1 MNYISLVGMATLPT
15 SIYNFFLLVQWMKYY
30 YRCSVPSSGNI
41 HDSLAMH
48 TLVQLSVVQFST
60 VYMNSKM
67 NSTYFNAELKKKK
80 LVFPYSMYST

>member
-1 MNYISLVGMATLPT
+1 
-15 SIYNFFLLVQWMKYY
+15 MKYNC
-30 YRCSVPSSGNI
+30 YRCSVPSFGYV
-41 HDSLAMH
+41 HDSLAVH

-67 NSTYFNAELKKKK
+67 NPHILMLNLGKK